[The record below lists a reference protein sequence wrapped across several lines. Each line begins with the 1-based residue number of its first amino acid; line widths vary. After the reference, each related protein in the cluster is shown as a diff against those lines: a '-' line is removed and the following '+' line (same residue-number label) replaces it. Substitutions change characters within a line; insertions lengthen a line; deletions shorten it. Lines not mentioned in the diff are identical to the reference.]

1 MLKKAKI
8 KRHRLNPNG
17 VWLKHACKDTRL
29 RFIVLMGGASSG
41 KSYSVAQIFP
51 ILAFLENTNH
61 LVMRKVGAS
70 IDKTIYADFK
80 ASIHNSVLRWKRNGE
95 VEIEQPLS
103 ELCTFKQNCIEF
115 KCGARIDF
123 SGLDDPEK
131 IKGISQYKR
140 VFLDELSEYDESDF
154 KQIRLRLRGMEGQQI
169 ISAFNPISEEHWI
182 KKHWLDREQ
191 WNDVPME
198 IDGIPKELCAVKSV
212 RMNSEKMILNPNTG
226 EYDRHA
232 PDTIV
237 IQSTYLNNFWVVG
250 SPDGKYGYYDQQA
263 IATFENDRINDP
275 DYYQVYALGE
285 WGHIRTGAEFFPSFS
300 HGVVCGRFKYNPEL
314 PIHISMDSNV
324 LPYVTATFFQ
334 KEYKPDDVQQVTQ
347 IDELP
352 IESPN
357 NSARKAAKVIAKR
370 LKEYGY
376 SDKVYLHGDAS
387 GKAAN
392 TIDCENR
399 SFFDLVIDELERE
412 GFDVVDNIGKR
423 NPSVATTGEF
433 INAVWD
439 GRVPGVSIRIDDDC
453 TVSIDDYQAVQ
464 KDENGAIAKQKVTNP
479 VTKQKYEAH
488 GHCFVGDTLV
498 ETDHGKVPIKDVKIG
513 DKVLTRFGYSTV
525 YNSLCTSR
533 NTQYFHVIVC
543 GKTLKCTYDH
553 PIYTTRGFL
562 PAYQLKVGDEVLILN
577 NGNLCIERLQR
588 TTVSSFIAILTQNV
602 RAIGDTLK
610 AGLKLT
616 ANGKKSH
623 STATFGLSSVA
634 KFPKVI
640 MFTTLMGMSI
650 TIQSTTLLCCL
661 GLSTLSIMVR
671 TCLKSKRNSTNSNSI
686 QSEIKRQHG
695 MGQKKDLNG
704 TRKTQRSRW
713 QNVNIGR
720 TIASAVAKSFRAV
733 RYKVANSAGIIA
745 NQSGEETKGL
755 TMWSALAQ
763 FAALNLLS
771 ISTLGKSVV
780 AGHVPASIAGRA
792 DVYDI
797 SVEDAEFIA
806 DDVLVHNCTD
816 TLRYIAHDLLRQQY
830 TDFSMGRKRSLYSES
845 EFNMFNPSTEYD
857 YERTAVYVIP
867 SIGGLFVLARL
878 ARVGDRWHLT
888 DVCRRGVKGNEE
900 IERAVMS
907 LPADQ
912 YMVECPP
919 AYFQM
924 VRNLRSSLGNVSV
937 LRMGADVR
945 TRIMA
950 TSDWVRSH
958 VRINPDMLGEA
969 EYGQFIND
977 VLDYSDTSSDDTVGA
992 SAALSGLAR
1001 VIVRNG
1007 L

>member
-1 MLKKAKI
+1 MKLE
-8 KRHRLNPNG
+8 RELFSPNAF
-17 VWLKHACKDTRL
+17 WLWRYTLDKSV
-29 RFIVLMGGASSG
+29 RFIVLYGGSSSG
-41 KSYSVAQIFP
+41 KSFSVAQFFS
-51 ILAFLENTNH
+51 ILAFYEGCNM

-70 IDKTIYADFK
+70 IEKTIYADFR
-80 ASIHNSVLRWKRNGE
+80 AAINGIDGLAE
-95 VEIEQPLS
+95 
-103 ELCTFKQNCIEF
+103 CCRFKQNSIVF
-115 KCGARIDF
+115 NDGGKIDF

-140 VFLDELSEYDESDF
+140 VFLDELSEYDETDF
-154 KQIRLRLRGMEGQQI
+154 KQIRLRLRGQEGQQI
-169 ISAFNPISEEHWI
+169 VAAFNPISEEHWI
-182 KKHWLDREQ
+182 KKKWFDRETWQ
-191 WNDVPME
+191 DIPMALTIGNE
-198 IDGIPKELCAVKSV
+198 TLPQELCAVKSV

-357 NSARKAAKVIAKR
+357 NSARKAAKVIAGR
-370 LKEYGY
+370 LREYGY
-376 SDKVYLHGDAS
+376 ADKVYLHGDAS

-392 TIDCENR
+392 TIDEQNR
-399 SFFDLVIDELERE
+399 SFFDLVIDELEHE
-412 GFDVVDNIGKR
+412 GFEVEDCIGNK

-439 GRVPGVSIRIDDDC
+439 GRVPGVAIRIDNDC
-453 TVSIDDYQAVQ
+453 TTSIDDYQAVQ

-488 GHCFVGDTLV
+488 GH
-498 ETDHGKVPIKDVKIG
+498 
-513 DKVLTRFGYSTV
+513 
-525 YNSLCTSR
+525 
-533 NTQYFHVIVC
+533 
-543 GKTLKCTYDH
+543 
-553 PIYTTRGFL
+553 
-562 PAYQLKVGDEVLILN
+562 
-577 NGNLCIERLQR
+577 
-588 TTVSSFIAILTQNV
+588 
-602 RAIGDTLK
+602 
-610 AGLKLT
+610 
-616 ANGKKSH
+616 
-623 STATFGLSSVA
+623 VA
-634 KFPKVI
+634 
-640 MFTTLMGMSI
+640 
-650 TIQSTTLLCCL
+650 
-661 GLSTLSIMVR
+661 
-671 TCLKSKRNSTNSNSI
+671 
-686 QSEIKRQHG
+686 
-695 MGQKKDLNG
+695 
-704 TRKTQRSRW
+704 
-713 QNVNIGR
+713 
-720 TIASAVAKSFRAV
+720 
-733 RYKVANSAGIIA
+733 
-745 NQSGEETKGL
+745 
-755 TMWSALAQ
+755 
-763 FAALNLLS
+763 
-771 ISTLGKSVV
+771 
-780 AGHVPASIAGRA
+780 
-792 DVYDI
+792 
-797 SVEDAEFIA
+797 
-806 DDVLVHNCTD
+806 D
-816 TLRYIAHDLLRQQY
+816 TLRYICADLLRAQY
-830 TDFSMGRKRSLYSES
+830 TEFSMGRKRSIYSEG
-845 EFNMFNPSTEYD
+845 EFKFFNPSTEYD

-867 SIGGLFVLARL
+867 SIGGLFVIARL

>member
-1 MLKKAKI
+1 MKLE
-8 KRHRLNPNG
+8 RELFSPNAF
-17 VWLKHACKDTRL
+17 WLWRYTLDKSV
-29 RFIVLMGGASSG
+29 RFIVLYGGSSSG
-41 KSYSVAQIFP
+41 KSFSVAQFFS
-51 ILAFLENTNH
+51 ILAFYEGCNM

-70 IDKTIYADFK
+70 IEKTIYADFR
-80 ASIHNSVLRWKRNGE
+80 AAINGIDGLAE
-95 VEIEQPLS
+95 
-103 ELCTFKQNCIEF
+103 CCRFKQNSIVF
-115 KCGARIDF
+115 NDGGKIDF

-140 VFLDELSEYDESDF
+140 VFLDELSEYDETDF
-154 KQIRLRLRGMEGQQI
+154 KQIRLRLRGQEGQQI
-169 ISAFNPISEEHWI
+169 VAAFNPISEEHWI
-182 KKHWLDREQ
+182 KKKWFDRETWQ
-191 WNDVPME
+191 DIPMALTIGNE
-198 IDGIPKELCAVKSV
+198 TLPQELCAVKSV

-357 NSARKAAKVIAKR
+357 NSARKAAKVIAGR
-370 LKEYGY
+370 LREYGY
-376 SDKVYLHGDAS
+376 ADKVYLHGDAS

-392 TIDCENR
+392 TIDEQNR
-399 SFFDLVIDELERE
+399 SFFDLVIDELEHE
-412 GFDVVDNIGKR
+412 GFEVEDCIGNK

-439 GRVPGVSIRIDDDC
+439 GRVPGVAIRIDNDC
-453 TVSIDDYQAVQ
+453 TTSIDDYQAVQ

-488 GHCFVGDTLV
+488 GH
-498 ETDHGKVPIKDVKIG
+498 
-513 DKVLTRFGYSTV
+513 
-525 YNSLCTSR
+525 
-533 NTQYFHVIVC
+533 
-543 GKTLKCTYDH
+543 
-553 PIYTTRGFL
+553 
-562 PAYQLKVGDEVLILN
+562 
-577 NGNLCIERLQR
+577 
-588 TTVSSFIAILTQNV
+588 
-602 RAIGDTLK
+602 
-610 AGLKLT
+610 
-616 ANGKKSH
+616 
-623 STATFGLSSVA
+623 VA
-634 KFPKVI
+634 
-640 MFTTLMGMSI
+640 
-650 TIQSTTLLCCL
+650 
-661 GLSTLSIMVR
+661 
-671 TCLKSKRNSTNSNSI
+671 
-686 QSEIKRQHG
+686 
-695 MGQKKDLNG
+695 
-704 TRKTQRSRW
+704 
-713 QNVNIGR
+713 
-720 TIASAVAKSFRAV
+720 
-733 RYKVANSAGIIA
+733 
-745 NQSGEETKGL
+745 
-755 TMWSALAQ
+755 
-763 FAALNLLS
+763 
-771 ISTLGKSVV
+771 
-780 AGHVPASIAGRA
+780 
-792 DVYDI
+792 
-797 SVEDAEFIA
+797 
-806 DDVLVHNCTD
+806 D
-816 TLRYIAHDLLRQQY
+816 TLRYICADLLRAQY
-830 TDFSMGRKRSLYSES
+830 TEFSMGRKRSIYSEG
-845 EFNMFNPSTEYD
+845 EFKFFNPSTEYD

-867 SIGGLFVLARL
+867 SIGGLFVIARL

-912 YMVECPP
+912 YMVECQP

>member
-1 MLKKAKI
+1 MKLE
-8 KRHRLNPNG
+8 RELFSPNAF
-17 VWLKHACKDTRL
+17 WLWRYTLDKSV
-29 RFIVLMGGASSG
+29 RFIVLYGGSSSG
-41 KSYSVAQIFP
+41 KSFSVAQFFA
-51 ILAFLENTNH
+51 ILAFYEGCNM

-70 IDKTIYADFK
+70 IEKTIYADFR
-80 ASIHNSVLRWKRNGE
+80 AAINGIDGLAE
-95 VEIEQPLS
+95 
-103 ELCTFKQNCIEF
+103 CCRFKQNSIVF
-115 KCGARIDF
+115 NDGGKIDF

-140 VFLDELSEYDESDF
+140 VFLDELSEYDETDF
-154 KQIRLRLRGMEGQQI
+154 KQIRLRLRGQEGQQI
-169 ISAFNPISEEHWI
+169 VAAFNPISEEHWI
-182 KKHWLDREQ
+182 KKKWFDRETWQ
-191 WNDVPME
+191 DIPMALTIGNE
-198 IDGIPKELCAVKSV
+198 TLPQELCAVKSV

-392 TIDCENR
+392 TIDEQNR
-399 SFFDLVIDELERE
+399 SFFDLVIDELEHE
-412 GFDVVDNIGKR
+412 GFEVEDCIGNK

-439 GRVPGVSIRIDDDC
+439 GRVPGVAIRIDNDC
-453 TVSIDDYQAVQ
+453 TTSIDDYQAVQ
-464 KDENGAIAKQKVTNP
+464 KDENGAIAKKKVTNP
-479 VTKQKYEAH
+479 VTKQKYEA
-488 GHCFVGDTLV
+488 
-498 ETDHGKVPIKDVKIG
+498 
-513 DKVLTRFGYSTV
+513 
-525 YNSLCTSR
+525 
-533 NTQYFHVIVC
+533 Q
-543 GKTLKCTYDH
+543 
-553 PIYTTRGFL
+553 
-562 PAYQLKVGDEVLILN
+562 
-577 NGNLCIERLQR
+577 
-588 TTVSSFIAILTQNV
+588 
-602 RAIGDTLK
+602 
-610 AGLKLT
+610 
-616 ANGKKSH
+616 
-623 STATFGLSSVA
+623 
-634 KFPKVI
+634 
-640 MFTTLMGMSI
+640 
-650 TIQSTTLLCCL
+650 
-661 GLSTLSIMVR
+661 
-671 TCLKSKRNSTNSNSI
+671 
-686 QSEIKRQHG
+686 
-695 MGQKKDLNG
+695 
-704 TRKTQRSRW
+704 
-713 QNVNIGR
+713 
-720 TIASAVAKSFRAV
+720 
-733 RYKVANSAGIIA
+733 
-745 NQSGEETKGL
+745 
-755 TMWSALAQ
+755 
-763 FAALNLLS
+763 
-771 ISTLGKSVV
+771 
-780 AGHVPASIAGRA
+780 GHVS
-792 DVYDI
+792 
-797 SVEDAEFIA
+797 
-806 DDVLVHNCTD
+806 D

-992 SAALSGLAR
+992 SAVLSGLAR

>member
-1 MLKKAKI
+1 MKLE
-8 KRHRLNPNG
+8 RELFSPNAF
-17 VWLKHACKDTRL
+17 WLWRYTLDKSV
-29 RFIVLMGGASSG
+29 RFIVLYGGSSSG
-41 KSYSVAQIFP
+41 KSFSVAQFFA
-51 ILAFLENTNH
+51 ILAFYEGCNM

-70 IDKTIYADFK
+70 IEKTIYADFK
-80 ASIHNSVLRWKRNGE
+80 AAINGIDGLAE
-95 VEIEQPLS
+95 
-103 ELCTFKQNCIEF
+103 CCRFKQNSIVF
-115 KCGARIDF
+115 NDGGKIDF

-140 VFLDELSEYDESDF
+140 VFLDELSEYDETDF
-154 KQIRLRLRGMEGQQI
+154 KQIRLRLRGQEGQQI
-169 ISAFNPISEEHWI
+169 VAAFNPISEEHWI
-182 KKHWLDREQ
+182 KKKWFDRETWQ
-191 WNDVPME
+191 DIPMALTIGNE
-198 IDGIPKELCAVKSV
+198 TLPQELCAVKSV

-392 TIDCENR
+392 TIDSENR

-412 GFDVVDNIGKR
+412 GFVVVDNIGKR

-439 GRVPGVSIRIDDDC
+439 GRVPGVSIRIDNDC

-464 KDENGAIAKQKVTNP
+464 KDENGAIAKMKVTNP
-479 VTKQKYEAH
+479 VTKQKYEPHAH
-488 GHCFVGDTLV
+488 
-498 ETDHGKVPIKDVKIG
+498 
-513 DKVLTRFGYSTV
+513 
-525 YNSLCTSR
+525 
-533 NTQYFHVIVC
+533 
-543 GKTLKCTYDH
+543 
-553 PIYTTRGFL
+553 
-562 PAYQLKVGDEVLILN
+562 
-577 NGNLCIERLQR
+577 
-588 TTVSSFIAILTQNV
+588 
-602 RAIGDTLK
+602 
-610 AGLKLT
+610 
-616 ANGKKSH
+616 
-623 STATFGLSSVA
+623 
-634 KFPKVI
+634 
-640 MFTTLMGMSI
+640 
-650 TIQSTTLLCCL
+650 
-661 GLSTLSIMVR
+661 
-671 TCLKSKRNSTNSNSI
+671 
-686 QSEIKRQHG
+686 
-695 MGQKKDLNG
+695 
-704 TRKTQRSRW
+704 
-713 QNVNIGR
+713 
-720 TIASAVAKSFRAV
+720 
-733 RYKVANSAGIIA
+733 
-745 NQSGEETKGL
+745 
-755 TMWSALAQ
+755 
-763 FAALNLLS
+763 
-771 ISTLGKSVV
+771 IS
-780 AGHVPASIAGRA
+780 
-792 DVYDI
+792 
-797 SVEDAEFIA
+797 
-806 DDVLVHNCTD
+806 D
-816 TLRYIAHDLLRQQY
+816 TLRYVVYDLLRQQY

-867 SIGGLFVLARL
+867 SIGGLFILARL

>member
-1 MLKKAKI
+1 MKLE
-8 KRHRLNPNG
+8 RELFSPNAF
-17 VWLKHACKDTRL
+17 WLWRYTLDKSV
-29 RFIVLMGGASSG
+29 RFIVLYGGSSSG
-41 KSYSVAQIFP
+41 KSFSVAQFFA
-51 ILAFLENTNH
+51 ILAFYEGCNM

-70 IDKTIYADFK
+70 IEKTIYADFR
-80 ASIHNSVLRWKRNGE
+80 AAINGIDGLAE
-95 VEIEQPLS
+95 
-103 ELCTFKQNCIEF
+103 CCRFKQNSIVF
-115 KCGARIDF
+115 NDGGKIDF

-140 VFLDELSEYDESDF
+140 VFLDELSEYDETDF
-154 KQIRLRLRGMEGQQI
+154 KQIRLRLRGQEGQQI
-169 ISAFNPISEEHWI
+169 VAAFNPISEEHWI
-182 KKHWLDREQ
+182 KKKWFDRET
-191 WNDVPME
+191 WHDIPMALTIGNE
-198 IDGIPKELCAVKSV
+198 TLPQELCAVKSV

-392 TIDCENR
+392 TIDEQNR
-399 SFFDLVIDELERE
+399 SFFDLVIDELEHE
-412 GFDVVDNIGKR
+412 GFEVEDCIGNK

-439 GRVPGVSIRIDDDC
+439 GRVPGVSIRIDNDC

-488 GHCFVGDTLV
+488 GH
-498 ETDHGKVPIKDVKIG
+498 
-513 DKVLTRFGYSTV
+513 
-525 YNSLCTSR
+525 
-533 NTQYFHVIVC
+533 
-543 GKTLKCTYDH
+543 
-553 PIYTTRGFL
+553 
-562 PAYQLKVGDEVLILN
+562 
-577 NGNLCIERLQR
+577 
-588 TTVSSFIAILTQNV
+588 
-602 RAIGDTLK
+602 
-610 AGLKLT
+610 
-616 ANGKKSH
+616 
-623 STATFGLSSVA
+623 VA
-634 KFPKVI
+634 
-640 MFTTLMGMSI
+640 
-650 TIQSTTLLCCL
+650 
-661 GLSTLSIMVR
+661 
-671 TCLKSKRNSTNSNSI
+671 
-686 QSEIKRQHG
+686 
-695 MGQKKDLNG
+695 
-704 TRKTQRSRW
+704 
-713 QNVNIGR
+713 
-720 TIASAVAKSFRAV
+720 
-733 RYKVANSAGIIA
+733 
-745 NQSGEETKGL
+745 
-755 TMWSALAQ
+755 
-763 FAALNLLS
+763 
-771 ISTLGKSVV
+771 
-780 AGHVPASIAGRA
+780 
-792 DVYDI
+792 
-797 SVEDAEFIA
+797 
-806 DDVLVHNCTD
+806 D

-867 SIGGLFVLARL
+867 SIGGLFILARL

-912 YMVECPP
+912 YMVECQP

-958 VRINPDMLGEA
+958 VRINPDMLGDA

>member
-1 MLKKAKI
+1 MKLE
-8 KRHRLNPNG
+8 RELFSPNAF
-17 VWLKHACKDTRL
+17 WLWRYTLDKSV
-29 RFIVLMGGASSG
+29 RFIVLYGGSSSG
-41 KSYSVAQIFP
+41 KSFSVAQFFS
-51 ILAFLENTNH
+51 ILAFYEGCNM

-70 IDKTIYADFK
+70 IEKTIYADFR
-80 ASIHNSVLRWKRNGE
+80 AAINGIDGLAE
-95 VEIEQPLS
+95 
-103 ELCTFKQNCIEF
+103 CCRFKQNSIVF
-115 KCGARIDF
+115 NDGGKIDF

-140 VFLDELSEYDESDF
+140 VFLDELSEYDETDF
-154 KQIRLRLRGMEGQQI
+154 KQIRLRLRGQEGQQI
-169 ISAFNPISEEHWI
+169 VAAFNPISEEHWI
-182 KKHWLDREQ
+182 KKKWFDRETWQ
-191 WNDVPME
+191 DIPMALTIGNE
-198 IDGIPKELCAVKSV
+198 TLPQELCAVKSV

-357 NSARKAAKVIAKR
+357 NSARKAAKVIAGR
-370 LKEYGY
+370 LREYGY
-376 SDKVYLHGDAS
+376 ADKVYLHGDAS

-392 TIDCENR
+392 TIDEQNR
-399 SFFDLVIDELERE
+399 SFFDLVIDELEHE
-412 GFDVVDNIGKR
+412 GFEVEDCIGNK

-439 GRVPGVSIRIDDDC
+439 GRVPGVAIRIDNDC
-453 TVSIDDYQAVQ
+453 TTSIDDYQAVQ

-488 GHCFVGDTLV
+488 GH
-498 ETDHGKVPIKDVKIG
+498 
-513 DKVLTRFGYSTV
+513 
-525 YNSLCTSR
+525 
-533 NTQYFHVIVC
+533 
-543 GKTLKCTYDH
+543 
-553 PIYTTRGFL
+553 
-562 PAYQLKVGDEVLILN
+562 
-577 NGNLCIERLQR
+577 
-588 TTVSSFIAILTQNV
+588 
-602 RAIGDTLK
+602 
-610 AGLKLT
+610 
-616 ANGKKSH
+616 
-623 STATFGLSSVA
+623 VA
-634 KFPKVI
+634 
-640 MFTTLMGMSI
+640 
-650 TIQSTTLLCCL
+650 
-661 GLSTLSIMVR
+661 
-671 TCLKSKRNSTNSNSI
+671 
-686 QSEIKRQHG
+686 
-695 MGQKKDLNG
+695 
-704 TRKTQRSRW
+704 
-713 QNVNIGR
+713 
-720 TIASAVAKSFRAV
+720 
-733 RYKVANSAGIIA
+733 
-745 NQSGEETKGL
+745 
-755 TMWSALAQ
+755 
-763 FAALNLLS
+763 
-771 ISTLGKSVV
+771 
-780 AGHVPASIAGRA
+780 
-792 DVYDI
+792 
-797 SVEDAEFIA
+797 
-806 DDVLVHNCTD
+806 D
-816 TLRYIAHDLLRQQY
+816 TLRYICADLLRAQY
-830 TDFSMGRKRSLYSES
+830 TEFSMGRKRSIYSEG
-845 EFNMFNPSTEYD
+845 EFKFFNPSTEYD

-867 SIGGLFVLARL
+867 SIVGLFILARL

-977 VLDYSDTSSDDTVGA
+977 VLDYSDTSSDDTLGA

>member
-1 MLKKAKI
+1 MKLE
-8 KRHRLNPNG
+8 RELFSPNAF
-17 VWLKHACKDTRL
+17 WLWRYTLDKSV
-29 RFIVLMGGASSG
+29 RFIVLYGGSSSG
-41 KSYSVAQIFP
+41 KSFSVAQFFS
-51 ILAFLENTNH
+51 ILAFYEGCNM

-70 IDKTIYADFK
+70 IEKTIYADFR
-80 ASIHNSVLRWKRNGE
+80 AAINGIDGLAE
-95 VEIEQPLS
+95 
-103 ELCTFKQNCIEF
+103 CCRFKQNSIVF
-115 KCGARIDF
+115 NDGGKIDF

-140 VFLDELSEYDESDF
+140 VFLDELSEYDETDF
-154 KQIRLRLRGMEGQQI
+154 KQIRLRLRGQEGQQI
-169 ISAFNPISEEHWI
+169 VAAFNPISEEHWI
-182 KKHWLDREQ
+182 KKKWFDRET
-191 WNDVPME
+191 WHDIPMALTIGNE
-198 IDGIPKELCAVKSV
+198 TLPQELCAVKSV

-488 GHCFVGDTLV
+488 GH
-498 ETDHGKVPIKDVKIG
+498 
-513 DKVLTRFGYSTV
+513 
-525 YNSLCTSR
+525 
-533 NTQYFHVIVC
+533 
-543 GKTLKCTYDH
+543 
-553 PIYTTRGFL
+553 
-562 PAYQLKVGDEVLILN
+562 
-577 NGNLCIERLQR
+577 
-588 TTVSSFIAILTQNV
+588 
-602 RAIGDTLK
+602 
-610 AGLKLT
+610 
-616 ANGKKSH
+616 
-623 STATFGLSSVA
+623 VA
-634 KFPKVI
+634 
-640 MFTTLMGMSI
+640 
-650 TIQSTTLLCCL
+650 
-661 GLSTLSIMVR
+661 
-671 TCLKSKRNSTNSNSI
+671 
-686 QSEIKRQHG
+686 
-695 MGQKKDLNG
+695 
-704 TRKTQRSRW
+704 
-713 QNVNIGR
+713 
-720 TIASAVAKSFRAV
+720 
-733 RYKVANSAGIIA
+733 
-745 NQSGEETKGL
+745 
-755 TMWSALAQ
+755 
-763 FAALNLLS
+763 
-771 ISTLGKSVV
+771 
-780 AGHVPASIAGRA
+780 
-792 DVYDI
+792 
-797 SVEDAEFIA
+797 
-806 DDVLVHNCTD
+806 D

-867 SIGGLFVLARL
+867 SIGGLFILARL

-958 VRINPDMLGEA
+958 VRINPDMLGDA

>member
-1 MLKKAKI
+1 MKLE
-8 KRHRLNPNG
+8 RELFSPNAF
-17 VWLKHACKDTRL
+17 WLWRYTLDKSV
-29 RFIVLMGGASSG
+29 RFIVLYGGSSSG
-41 KSYSVAQIFP
+41 KSFSVAQFFA
-51 ILAFLENTNH
+51 ILAFYEGCNM

-70 IDKTIYADFK
+70 IEKTIYADFR
-80 ASIHNSVLRWKRNGE
+80 AAINGIDGLAE
-95 VEIEQPLS
+95 
-103 ELCTFKQNCIEF
+103 CCRFKQNSIVF
-115 KCGARIDF
+115 NDGGKIDF

-140 VFLDELSEYDESDF
+140 VFLDELSEYDETDF
-154 KQIRLRLRGMEGQQI
+154 KQIRLRLRGQEGQQI
-169 ISAFNPISEEHWI
+169 VAAFNPISEEHWI
-182 KKHWLDREQ
+182 KKKWFDRET
-191 WNDVPME
+191 WHDIPMALTIGNE
-198 IDGIPKELCAVKSV
+198 TLPQELCAVKSV

-412 GFDVVDNIGKR
+412 GFVVVDNIGKR

-488 GHCFVGDTLV
+488 GH
-498 ETDHGKVPIKDVKIG
+498 
-513 DKVLTRFGYSTV
+513 
-525 YNSLCTSR
+525 
-533 NTQYFHVIVC
+533 
-543 GKTLKCTYDH
+543 
-553 PIYTTRGFL
+553 
-562 PAYQLKVGDEVLILN
+562 
-577 NGNLCIERLQR
+577 
-588 TTVSSFIAILTQNV
+588 VS
-602 RAIGDTLK
+602 D
-610 AGLKLT
+610 
-616 ANGKKSH
+616 
-623 STATFGLSSVA
+623 
-634 KFPKVI
+634 
-640 MFTTLMGMSI
+640 
-650 TIQSTTLLCCL
+650 C
-661 GLSTLSIMVR
+661 
-671 TCLKSKRNSTNSNSI
+671 
-686 QSEIKRQHG
+686 
-695 MGQKKDLNG
+695 
-704 TRKTQRSRW
+704 
-713 QNVNIGR
+713 
-720 TIASAVAKSFRAV
+720 
-733 RYKVANSAGIIA
+733 
-745 NQSGEETKGL
+745 
-755 TMWSALAQ
+755 
-763 FAALNLLS
+763 
-771 ISTLGKSVV
+771 
-780 AGHVPASIAGRA
+780 
-792 DVYDI
+792 
-797 SVEDAEFIA
+797 
-806 DDVLVHNCTD
+806 
-816 TLRYIAHDLLRQQY
+816 LRYIAHDLLRQQY

-867 SIGGLFVLARL
+867 SIGGLFILARL

-945 TRIMA
+945 TRIIA

>member
-1 MLKKAKI
+1 MKLE
-8 KRHRLNPNG
+8 RELFSPNAF
-17 VWLKHACKDTRL
+17 WLWRYTLDKSV
-29 RFIVLMGGASSG
+29 RFIVLYGGSSSG
-41 KSYSVAQIFP
+41 KSFSVAQFFS
-51 ILAFLENTNH
+51 ILAFYEGCNM

-70 IDKTIYADFK
+70 IEKTIYADFR
-80 ASIHNSVLRWKRNGE
+80 AAINGIDGLAE
-95 VEIEQPLS
+95 
-103 ELCTFKQNCIEF
+103 CCRFKQNSIVF
-115 KCGARIDF
+115 NDGGKIDF

-140 VFLDELSEYDESDF
+140 VFLDELSEYDETDF
-154 KQIRLRLRGMEGQQI
+154 KQIRLRLRGQEGQQI
-169 ISAFNPISEEHWI
+169 VAAFNPISEEHWI
-182 KKHWLDREQ
+182 KKKWFDRETWQ
-191 WNDVPME
+191 DIPMALTIGNE
-198 IDGIPKELCAVKSV
+198 TLPQELCAVKSV

-392 TIDCENR
+392 TIDEQNR
-399 SFFDLVIDELERE
+399 SFFDLVIDELEHE
-412 GFDVVDNIGKR
+412 GFEVEDCIGNK

-439 GRVPGVSIRIDDDC
+439 GRVPGVAIRIDNDC
-453 TVSIDDYQAVQ
+453 TTSIDDYQAVQ
-464 KDENGAIAKQKVTNP
+464 KDENGAIAKKKVTNP
-479 VTKQKYEAH
+479 VTKQKYEA
-488 GHCFVGDTLV
+488 
-498 ETDHGKVPIKDVKIG
+498 
-513 DKVLTRFGYSTV
+513 
-525 YNSLCTSR
+525 
-533 NTQYFHVIVC
+533 Q
-543 GKTLKCTYDH
+543 
-553 PIYTTRGFL
+553 
-562 PAYQLKVGDEVLILN
+562 
-577 NGNLCIERLQR
+577 
-588 TTVSSFIAILTQNV
+588 
-602 RAIGDTLK
+602 
-610 AGLKLT
+610 
-616 ANGKKSH
+616 
-623 STATFGLSSVA
+623 
-634 KFPKVI
+634 
-640 MFTTLMGMSI
+640 
-650 TIQSTTLLCCL
+650 
-661 GLSTLSIMVR
+661 
-671 TCLKSKRNSTNSNSI
+671 
-686 QSEIKRQHG
+686 
-695 MGQKKDLNG
+695 
-704 TRKTQRSRW
+704 
-713 QNVNIGR
+713 
-720 TIASAVAKSFRAV
+720 
-733 RYKVANSAGIIA
+733 
-745 NQSGEETKGL
+745 
-755 TMWSALAQ
+755 
-763 FAALNLLS
+763 
-771 ISTLGKSVV
+771 
-780 AGHVPASIAGRA
+780 GHVS
-792 DVYDI
+792 
-797 SVEDAEFIA
+797 
-806 DDVLVHNCTD
+806 D

-867 SIGGLFVLARL
+867 SIGGLFILARL

>member
-29 RFIVLMGGASSG
+29 RFIVLMGGSSSG

-212 RMNSEKMILNPNTG
+212 RMNSEKLILNPNTG

-285 WGHIRTGAEFFPSFS
+285 WGHIRTGAEFFPSFNR
-300 HGVVCGRFKYNPEL
+300 GVVCGKFKYNPEL

-334 KEYKPDDVQQVTQ
+334 KEYKHDDVQQVTQ

-357 NSARKAAKVIAKR
+357 NSARKAAKVIAGR
-370 LKEYGY
+370 LREYGY
-376 SDKVYLHGDAS
+376 ADKVYLHGDAS
-387 GKAAN
+387 GKSAN
-392 TIDCENR
+392 TIDDNNR
-399 SFFDLVIDELERE
+399 SFFDLVIDELEHE
-412 GFDVVDNIGKR
+412 GFEVVDCIGNK

-439 GRVPGVSIRIDDDC
+439 GRVPGVAIRIDNDC

-498 ETDHGKVPIKDVKIG
+498 ETDHGKIPIKDVKIG

-533 NTQYFHVIVC
+533 NTRYFFVTLC
-543 GKTLKCTYDH
+543 DKTLRCTYDH
-553 PIYTTRGFL
+553 PIYTSRGFI
-562 PAYQLKVGDEVLILN
+562 PAYQLKVGDEIVTIK
-577 NGNLCIERLQR
+577 NGKQCNEKLQR
-588 TTVSSFIAILTQNV
+588 TTVSSSIAILTQNV

-610 AGLKLT
+610 DGLKLT
-616 ANGKKSH
+616 ENGKKSH

-634 KFPKVI
+634 KFQKVI

-650 TIQSTTLLCCL
+650 TIQSATLLCCL

-671 TCLKSKRNSTNSNSI
+671 TCLKRKRNSTNSNSK
-686 QSEIKRQHG
+686 QLDIKRQHG

-713 QNVNIGR
+713 QSVNIVR
-720 TIASAVAKSFRAV
+720 TIASAVAKSFKAV
-733 RYKVANSAGIIA
+733 QYKVESSAGIIA
-745 NQSGEETKGL
+745 NQSGEDSMVS
-755 TMWSALAQ
+755 TMKNVFVQ
-763 FAALNLLS
+763 YVALNILS
-771 ISTLGKSVV
+771 IITLNRSVV
-780 AGHVPASIAGRA
+780 AYHVPASIGCKAE
-792 DVYDI
+792 VYDI
-797 SVEDAEFIA
+797 SVDDAEFFA
-806 DDVLVHNCTD
+806 DGVLVHNCTD
-816 TLRYIAHDLLRQQY
+816 TLRYIVHDLLRKQY
-830 TDFSMGRKRSLYSES
+830 TEFSMGRKRSIYSEG
-845 EFNMFNPSTEYD
+845 EFKFFNPATEYD
-857 YERTAVYVIP
+857 YEHTIVYVLP
-867 SIGGLFVLARL
+867 SFGGRFTLARL
-878 ARVGDRWHLT
+878 ARIADRWHLT
-888 DVCRRGVKGNEE
+888 DVCLRPVKGNDEMGGWVRSFDAE
-900 IERAVMS
+900 
-907 LPADQ
+907 Q
-912 YMVECPP
+912 YVVECQP
-919 AYFQM
+919 AYFPL
-924 VRNLRSSLGNVSV
+924 VRELRNDLTQVNV
-937 LRMGADVR
+937 LRIGSDHR
-945 TRIMA
+945 TRISAM
-950 TSDWVRSH
+950 SDWVRANVH
-958 VRINPDMLGEA
+958 LNPEKIGEP
-969 EYGQFIND
+969 EYGAFIND
-977 VLDYSDTSSDDTVGA
+977 VLDYNDQSPADQTAA
-992 SAALSGLAR
+992 SAVLSGLAR
-1001 VIVRNG
+1001 IIIRGV
-1007 L
+1007 

>member
-1 MLKKAKI
+1 MKLD
-8 KRHRLNPNG
+8 RELFSPNAF
-17 VWLKHACKDTRL
+17 WLWRYTLDQSV
-29 RFIVLMGGASSG
+29 RFIVLYGGSSSG
-41 KSYSVAQIFP
+41 KSFSVAQFFA
-51 ILAFLENTNH
+51 ILAFYEGCNM

-70 IDKTIYADFK
+70 IEKTIYADFR
-80 ASIHNSVLRWKRNGE
+80 AAINGIDGLAE
-95 VEIEQPLS
+95 
-103 ELCTFKQNCIEF
+103 CCRFKQNSIVF
-115 KCGARIDF
+115 NDGGKIDF

-140 VFLDELSEYDESDF
+140 VFLDELSEYDETDF
-154 KQIRLRLRGMEGQQI
+154 KQIRLRLRGQEGQQI
-169 ISAFNPISEEHWI
+169 VAAFNPISEEHWI
-182 KKHWLDREQ
+182 KKKWFDRET
-191 WNDVPME
+191 WHDIPMALTIGNE
-198 IDGIPKELCAVKSV
+198 TLPQELCAVKSV

-392 TIDCENR
+392 TIDEQNR

-412 GFDVVDNIGKR
+412 GFVVVDNIGKR

-439 GRVPGVSIRIDDDC
+439 GRVPGVSIRIDNDC

-488 GHCFVGDTLV
+488 GH
-498 ETDHGKVPIKDVKIG
+498 
-513 DKVLTRFGYSTV
+513 
-525 YNSLCTSR
+525 
-533 NTQYFHVIVC
+533 
-543 GKTLKCTYDH
+543 
-553 PIYTTRGFL
+553 
-562 PAYQLKVGDEVLILN
+562 
-577 NGNLCIERLQR
+577 
-588 TTVSSFIAILTQNV
+588 VS
-602 RAIGDTLK
+602 D
-610 AGLKLT
+610 
-616 ANGKKSH
+616 
-623 STATFGLSSVA
+623 
-634 KFPKVI
+634 
-640 MFTTLMGMSI
+640 
-650 TIQSTTLLCCL
+650 C
-661 GLSTLSIMVR
+661 
-671 TCLKSKRNSTNSNSI
+671 
-686 QSEIKRQHG
+686 
-695 MGQKKDLNG
+695 
-704 TRKTQRSRW
+704 
-713 QNVNIGR
+713 
-720 TIASAVAKSFRAV
+720 
-733 RYKVANSAGIIA
+733 
-745 NQSGEETKGL
+745 
-755 TMWSALAQ
+755 
-763 FAALNLLS
+763 
-771 ISTLGKSVV
+771 
-780 AGHVPASIAGRA
+780 
-792 DVYDI
+792 
-797 SVEDAEFIA
+797 
-806 DDVLVHNCTD
+806 
-816 TLRYIAHDLLRQQY
+816 LRYIAHDLLRQQY

-867 SIGGLFVLARL
+867 SIGGLFILARL

-900 IERAVMS
+900 IERSVMS

-958 VRINPDMLGEA
+958 VRINPDMLGDA

-992 SAALSGLAR
+992 SAVLSGLAR

>member
-8 KRHRLNPNG
+8 KRNRLNPNG

-198 IDGIPKELCAVKSV
+198 IDGIPQELCAVKSV

-263 IATFENDRINDP
+263 IATFDNDRINDP

-392 TIDCENR
+392 TIDSENR
-399 SFFDLVIDELERE
+399 SFFDLVIDELEHE
-412 GFDVVDNIGKR
+412 GFEVEDCIGNK

-488 GHCFVGDTLV
+488 GH
-498 ETDHGKVPIKDVKIG
+498 
-513 DKVLTRFGYSTV
+513 
-525 YNSLCTSR
+525 
-533 NTQYFHVIVC
+533 
-543 GKTLKCTYDH
+543 
-553 PIYTTRGFL
+553 
-562 PAYQLKVGDEVLILN
+562 
-577 NGNLCIERLQR
+577 
-588 TTVSSFIAILTQNV
+588 VS
-602 RAIGDTLK
+602 D
-610 AGLKLT
+610 
-616 ANGKKSH
+616 
-623 STATFGLSSVA
+623 
-634 KFPKVI
+634 
-640 MFTTLMGMSI
+640 
-650 TIQSTTLLCCL
+650 C
-661 GLSTLSIMVR
+661 
-671 TCLKSKRNSTNSNSI
+671 
-686 QSEIKRQHG
+686 
-695 MGQKKDLNG
+695 
-704 TRKTQRSRW
+704 
-713 QNVNIGR
+713 
-720 TIASAVAKSFRAV
+720 
-733 RYKVANSAGIIA
+733 
-745 NQSGEETKGL
+745 
-755 TMWSALAQ
+755 
-763 FAALNLLS
+763 
-771 ISTLGKSVV
+771 
-780 AGHVPASIAGRA
+780 
-792 DVYDI
+792 
-797 SVEDAEFIA
+797 
-806 DDVLVHNCTD
+806 
-816 TLRYIAHDLLRQQY
+816 LRYIAHDLLRQQY

-867 SIGGLFVLARL
+867 SIGGLFILARL

-958 VRINPDMLGEA
+958 VRINPDMLGDA

-992 SAALSGLAR
+992 SAVLSGLAR

>member
-1 MLKKAKI
+1 MKLE
-8 KRHRLNPNG
+8 RELFSPNAF
-17 VWLKHACKDTRL
+17 WLWRYTLDKSV
-29 RFIVLMGGASSG
+29 RFIVLYGGSSSG
-41 KSYSVAQIFP
+41 KSFSVAQFFA
-51 ILAFLENTNH
+51 ILAFYEGCNM

-70 IDKTIYADFK
+70 IEKTIYADFK
-80 ASIHNSVLRWKRNGE
+80 AAINGIDGLAE
-95 VEIEQPLS
+95 
-103 ELCTFKQNCIEF
+103 CCRFKQNSIVF
-115 KCGARIDF
+115 NDGGKIDF

-140 VFLDELSEYDESDF
+140 VFLDELSEYDETDF
-154 KQIRLRLRGMEGQQI
+154 KQIRLRLRGQEGQQI
-169 ISAFNPISEEHWI
+169 VAAFNPISEEHWI
-182 KKHWLDREQ
+182 KKKWFDRETWQ
-191 WNDVPME
+191 DIPMALTIGNE
-198 IDGIPKELCAVKSV
+198 TLPQELCAVKSV

-392 TIDCENR
+392 TIDSENR

-412 GFDVVDNIGKR
+412 GFVVVDNIGKR

-439 GRVPGVSIRIDDDC
+439 GRVPGVSIRIDNDC

-488 GHCFVGDTLV
+488 GH
-498 ETDHGKVPIKDVKIG
+498 
-513 DKVLTRFGYSTV
+513 
-525 YNSLCTSR
+525 
-533 NTQYFHVIVC
+533 
-543 GKTLKCTYDH
+543 
-553 PIYTTRGFL
+553 
-562 PAYQLKVGDEVLILN
+562 
-577 NGNLCIERLQR
+577 
-588 TTVSSFIAILTQNV
+588 
-602 RAIGDTLK
+602 
-610 AGLKLT
+610 
-616 ANGKKSH
+616 
-623 STATFGLSSVA
+623 
-634 KFPKVI
+634 
-640 MFTTLMGMSI
+640 
-650 TIQSTTLLCCL
+650 
-661 GLSTLSIMVR
+661 
-671 TCLKSKRNSTNSNSI
+671 
-686 QSEIKRQHG
+686 
-695 MGQKKDLNG
+695 
-704 TRKTQRSRW
+704 
-713 QNVNIGR
+713 
-720 TIASAVAKSFRAV
+720 
-733 RYKVANSAGIIA
+733 
-745 NQSGEETKGL
+745 
-755 TMWSALAQ
+755 
-763 FAALNLLS
+763 
-771 ISTLGKSVV
+771 IS
-780 AGHVPASIAGRA
+780 
-792 DVYDI
+792 D
-797 SVEDAEFIA
+797 
-806 DDVLVHNCTD
+806 C
-816 TLRYIAHDLLRQQY
+816 LRYIAHDLLRQQY

-845 EFNMFNPSTEYD
+845 EFKMFNPSTEYD

-900 IERAVMS
+900 IEQAVMS

-958 VRINPDMLGEA
+958 VRINPYMLGEA

>member
-1 MLKKAKI
+1 MKLE
-8 KRHRLNPNG
+8 RELFSPNAF
-17 VWLKHACKDTRL
+17 WLWRYTLDKSV
-29 RFIVLMGGASSG
+29 RFIVLYGGSSSA
-41 KSYSVAQIFP
+41 KSFSVAQFFA
-51 ILAFLENTNH
+51 ILAFYEGCNM

-70 IDKTIYADFK
+70 IEKTIYADFK
-80 ASIHNSVLRWKRNGE
+80 AAINGIDGLAE
-95 VEIEQPLS
+95 
-103 ELCTFKQNCIEF
+103 CCRFKQNSIVF
-115 KCGARIDF
+115 NDGGKIDF

-140 VFLDELSEYDESDF
+140 VFLDELSEYDETDF
-154 KQIRLRLRGMEGQQI
+154 KQIRLRLRGQQGQQI
-169 ISAFNPISEEHWI
+169 VAAFNPISEEHWI
-182 KKHWLDREQ
+182 KKKWFDRETWQ
-191 WNDVPME
+191 DIPMALTIGNE
-198 IDGIPKELCAVKSV
+198 TLPQELCAVKSV

-412 GFDVVDNIGKR
+412 GFVVVDNIGKR

-488 GHCFVGDTLV
+488 GH
-498 ETDHGKVPIKDVKIG
+498 
-513 DKVLTRFGYSTV
+513 
-525 YNSLCTSR
+525 
-533 NTQYFHVIVC
+533 
-543 GKTLKCTYDH
+543 
-553 PIYTTRGFL
+553 
-562 PAYQLKVGDEVLILN
+562 
-577 NGNLCIERLQR
+577 
-588 TTVSSFIAILTQNV
+588 VS
-602 RAIGDTLK
+602 D
-610 AGLKLT
+610 
-616 ANGKKSH
+616 
-623 STATFGLSSVA
+623 
-634 KFPKVI
+634 
-640 MFTTLMGMSI
+640 
-650 TIQSTTLLCCL
+650 C
-661 GLSTLSIMVR
+661 
-671 TCLKSKRNSTNSNSI
+671 
-686 QSEIKRQHG
+686 
-695 MGQKKDLNG
+695 
-704 TRKTQRSRW
+704 
-713 QNVNIGR
+713 
-720 TIASAVAKSFRAV
+720 
-733 RYKVANSAGIIA
+733 
-745 NQSGEETKGL
+745 
-755 TMWSALAQ
+755 
-763 FAALNLLS
+763 
-771 ISTLGKSVV
+771 
-780 AGHVPASIAGRA
+780 
-792 DVYDI
+792 
-797 SVEDAEFIA
+797 
-806 DDVLVHNCTD
+806 
-816 TLRYIAHDLLRQQY
+816 LRYIAHDLLRQQY

-845 EFNMFNPSTEYD
+845 EFKMFNPSTEYD

-900 IERAVMS
+900 IEQAVMS

>member
-1 MLKKAKI
+1 MKLE
-8 KRHRLNPNG
+8 RELFSPNAF
-17 VWLKHACKDTRL
+17 WLWRYTLDKSV
-29 RFIVLMGGASSG
+29 RFIVLYGGSSSG
-41 KSYSVAQIFP
+41 KSFSVAQFFA
-51 ILAFLENTNH
+51 ILAFYEGCNM

-70 IDKTIYADFK
+70 IEKTIYADFR
-80 ASIHNSVLRWKRNGE
+80 AAINGIDGLAE
-95 VEIEQPLS
+95 
-103 ELCTFKQNCIEF
+103 CCRFKQNSIVF
-115 KCGARIDF
+115 NDGGKIDF

-140 VFLDELSEYDESDF
+140 VFLDELSEYDETDF
-154 KQIRLRLRGMEGQQI
+154 KQIRLRLRGQEGQQI
-169 ISAFNPISEEHWI
+169 VAAFNPISEEHWI
-182 KKHWLDREQ
+182 KKKWFDRETWQ
-191 WNDVPME
+191 DIPMALTIGNE
-198 IDGIPKELCAVKSV
+198 TLPQELCAVKSV

-488 GHCFVGDTLV
+488 GH
-498 ETDHGKVPIKDVKIG
+498 
-513 DKVLTRFGYSTV
+513 
-525 YNSLCTSR
+525 
-533 NTQYFHVIVC
+533 
-543 GKTLKCTYDH
+543 
-553 PIYTTRGFL
+553 
-562 PAYQLKVGDEVLILN
+562 
-577 NGNLCIERLQR
+577 
-588 TTVSSFIAILTQNV
+588 VS
-602 RAIGDTLK
+602 D
-610 AGLKLT
+610 
-616 ANGKKSH
+616 
-623 STATFGLSSVA
+623 
-634 KFPKVI
+634 
-640 MFTTLMGMSI
+640 
-650 TIQSTTLLCCL
+650 C
-661 GLSTLSIMVR
+661 
-671 TCLKSKRNSTNSNSI
+671 
-686 QSEIKRQHG
+686 
-695 MGQKKDLNG
+695 
-704 TRKTQRSRW
+704 
-713 QNVNIGR
+713 
-720 TIASAVAKSFRAV
+720 
-733 RYKVANSAGIIA
+733 
-745 NQSGEETKGL
+745 
-755 TMWSALAQ
+755 
-763 FAALNLLS
+763 
-771 ISTLGKSVV
+771 
-780 AGHVPASIAGRA
+780 
-792 DVYDI
+792 
-797 SVEDAEFIA
+797 
-806 DDVLVHNCTD
+806 
-816 TLRYIAHDLLRQQY
+816 LRYIAHDLLRQQY

-867 SIGGLFVLARL
+867 SIGGLFILARL

-912 YMVECPP
+912 YMVECQP

>member
-1 MLKKAKI
+1 MKLE
-8 KRHRLNPNG
+8 RELFSPNAF
-17 VWLKHACKDTRL
+17 WLWRYTLDKSV
-29 RFIVLMGGASSG
+29 RFIVLYGGSSSG
-41 KSYSVAQIFP
+41 KSFSVAQFFS
-51 ILAFLENTNH
+51 ILAFYEGCNM

-70 IDKTIYADFK
+70 IEKTIYADFR
-80 ASIHNSVLRWKRNGE
+80 AAINGIDGLAE
-95 VEIEQPLS
+95 
-103 ELCTFKQNCIEF
+103 CCRFKQNSIVF
-115 KCGARIDF
+115 NDGGKIDF

-140 VFLDELSEYDESDF
+140 VFLDELSEYDETDF
-154 KQIRLRLRGMEGQQI
+154 KQIRLRLRGQEGQQI
-169 ISAFNPISEEHWI
+169 VAAFNPISEEHWI
-182 KKHWLDREQ
+182 KKKWFDRETWQ
-191 WNDVPME
+191 DIPMALTIGNE
-198 IDGIPKELCAVKSV
+198 TLPQELCAVKSV

-392 TIDCENR
+392 TIDEQNR
-399 SFFDLVIDELERE
+399 SFFDLVIDELEHE
-412 GFDVVDNIGKR
+412 GFEVEDCIGNK

-439 GRVPGVSIRIDDDC
+439 GRVPGVSIRIDNDC

-488 GHCFVGDTLV
+488 GH
-498 ETDHGKVPIKDVKIG
+498 
-513 DKVLTRFGYSTV
+513 
-525 YNSLCTSR
+525 
-533 NTQYFHVIVC
+533 
-543 GKTLKCTYDH
+543 
-553 PIYTTRGFL
+553 
-562 PAYQLKVGDEVLILN
+562 
-577 NGNLCIERLQR
+577 
-588 TTVSSFIAILTQNV
+588 
-602 RAIGDTLK
+602 
-610 AGLKLT
+610 
-616 ANGKKSH
+616 
-623 STATFGLSSVA
+623 VA
-634 KFPKVI
+634 
-640 MFTTLMGMSI
+640 
-650 TIQSTTLLCCL
+650 
-661 GLSTLSIMVR
+661 
-671 TCLKSKRNSTNSNSI
+671 
-686 QSEIKRQHG
+686 
-695 MGQKKDLNG
+695 
-704 TRKTQRSRW
+704 
-713 QNVNIGR
+713 
-720 TIASAVAKSFRAV
+720 
-733 RYKVANSAGIIA
+733 
-745 NQSGEETKGL
+745 
-755 TMWSALAQ
+755 
-763 FAALNLLS
+763 
-771 ISTLGKSVV
+771 
-780 AGHVPASIAGRA
+780 
-792 DVYDI
+792 
-797 SVEDAEFIA
+797 
-806 DDVLVHNCTD
+806 D

-845 EFNMFNPSTEYD
+845 EFNMFNPYTEYD

-867 SIGGLFVLARL
+867 SIGGLFILARL

-1007 L
+1007 M

>member
-1 MLKKAKI
+1 MKLE
-8 KRHRLNPNG
+8 RELFSPNAF
-17 VWLKHACKDTRL
+17 WLWRYTLDKSV
-29 RFIVLMGGASSG
+29 RFIVLYGGSSSG
-41 KSYSVAQIFP
+41 KSFSVAQFFA
-51 ILAFLENTNH
+51 ILAFYEGCNM

-70 IDKTIYADFK
+70 IEKTIYADFR
-80 ASIHNSVLRWKRNGE
+80 AAING
-95 VEIEQPLS
+95 IDGLAD
-103 ELCTFKQNCIEF
+103 CCRFKQNSIVF
-115 KCGARIDF
+115 NDGGKIDF

-140 VFLDELSEYDESDF
+140 VFLDELSEYDETDF
-154 KQIRLRLRGMEGQQI
+154 KQIRLRLRGQEGQQI
-169 ISAFNPISEEHWI
+169 VAAFNPISEEHWI
-182 KKHWLDREQ
+182 KKKWFDRETWQ
-191 WNDVPME
+191 DIPMALTIGNE
-198 IDGIPKELCAVKSV
+198 TLPQELCAVKSV

-562 PAYQLKVGDEVLILN
+562 PAYQLKVGDKVLILN

-900 IERAVMS
+900 IEQAVMS

-945 TRIMA
+945 ERIMA

-992 SAALSGLAR
+992 SAVLSGLAR

>member
-1 MLKKAKI
+1 MKLE
-8 KRHRLNPNG
+8 RELFSPNAF
-17 VWLKHACKDTRL
+17 WLWRYTLDKSV
-29 RFIVLMGGASSG
+29 RFIVLYGGSSSG
-41 KSYSVAQIFP
+41 KSFSVAQFFS
-51 ILAFLENTNH
+51 ILAFYEGCNM

-70 IDKTIYADFK
+70 IEKTIYADFR
-80 ASIHNSVLRWKRNGE
+80 AAINGIDGLAE
-95 VEIEQPLS
+95 
-103 ELCTFKQNCIEF
+103 CCRFKQNSIVF
-115 KCGARIDF
+115 NDGGKIDF

-140 VFLDELSEYDESDF
+140 VFLDELSEYDETDF
-154 KQIRLRLRGMEGQQI
+154 KQIRLRLRGQEGQQI
-169 ISAFNPISEEHWI
+169 VAAFNPISEEHWI
-182 KKHWLDREQ
+182 KKKWFDRETWQ
-191 WNDVPME
+191 DIPMALTIGNE
-198 IDGIPKELCAVKSV
+198 TLPQELCAVKSV

-387 GKAAN
+387 GKASN
-392 TIDCENR
+392 TIDSENR
-399 SFFDLVIDELERE
+399 SFFDLVIDELEHE
-412 GFDVVDNIGKR
+412 GFEVEDCIGKK

-439 GRVPGVSIRIDDDC
+439 GRVPGVSIRIDNDC

-488 GHCFVGDTLV
+488 GH
-498 ETDHGKVPIKDVKIG
+498 
-513 DKVLTRFGYSTV
+513 
-525 YNSLCTSR
+525 
-533 NTQYFHVIVC
+533 
-543 GKTLKCTYDH
+543 
-553 PIYTTRGFL
+553 
-562 PAYQLKVGDEVLILN
+562 
-577 NGNLCIERLQR
+577 
-588 TTVSSFIAILTQNV
+588 VS
-602 RAIGDTLK
+602 D
-610 AGLKLT
+610 
-616 ANGKKSH
+616 
-623 STATFGLSSVA
+623 
-634 KFPKVI
+634 
-640 MFTTLMGMSI
+640 
-650 TIQSTTLLCCL
+650 C
-661 GLSTLSIMVR
+661 
-671 TCLKSKRNSTNSNSI
+671 
-686 QSEIKRQHG
+686 
-695 MGQKKDLNG
+695 
-704 TRKTQRSRW
+704 
-713 QNVNIGR
+713 
-720 TIASAVAKSFRAV
+720 
-733 RYKVANSAGIIA
+733 
-745 NQSGEETKGL
+745 
-755 TMWSALAQ
+755 
-763 FAALNLLS
+763 
-771 ISTLGKSVV
+771 
-780 AGHVPASIAGRA
+780 
-792 DVYDI
+792 
-797 SVEDAEFIA
+797 
-806 DDVLVHNCTD
+806 
-816 TLRYIAHDLLRQQY
+816 LRYIAHDLLRQQY

-867 SIGGLFVLARL
+867 SIGGLFILARL

-958 VRINPDMLGEA
+958 VRINPDMLGDA